1 MKAISLIILS
11 IIVCACFSN
20 TKDLPDN
27 IEIIP
32 VEVSKVSKD
41 ASSFLEKIEIV
52 PLETNDSSLLF
63 RCNKIIYDSNMD
75 MYYIYIPVIKSY
87 IRFQGLESIL
97 RIQRK

>member
-32 VEVSKVSKD
+32 VEVNKVSKD

-63 RCNKIIYDSNMD
+63 RYSQQLRHYWVSIT
-75 MYYIYIPVIKSY
+75 
-87 IRFQGLESIL
+87 LAESGHETFL
-97 RIQRK
+97 S

>member
-75 MYYIYIPVIKSY
+75 MYYIYTSDQSY